1 MHFERLKQIS
11 VLPGCPSGRN
21 LSSSLFFLGMGSEM
35 QQAPSLGAG
44 RARSWDPAVPQLPQG
59 RAGLKEAVTRS
70 EVRAARKSW
79 LVISIE

>member
-1 MHFERLKQIS
+1 
-11 VLPGCPSGRN
+11 
-21 LSSSLFFLGMGSEM
+21 MGSET